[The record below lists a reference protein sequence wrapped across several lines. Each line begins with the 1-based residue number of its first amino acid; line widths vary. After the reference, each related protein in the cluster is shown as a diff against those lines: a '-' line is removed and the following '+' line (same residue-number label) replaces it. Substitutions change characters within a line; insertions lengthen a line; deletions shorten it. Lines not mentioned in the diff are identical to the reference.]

1 MRHTPTTLAIG
12 IVMVAAVAIGS
23 TTVAG
28 AEGAQAP
35 TTTTTVTTTV
45 VDAIGGGAP
54 GPVVGGG
61 DTPQPT
67 GRAAPPRG
75 QRIGD
80 SLIWFWVVALLAGGC
95 LVGAFAGRRRPHTT
109 VDPAAGD
116 GAGDG
121 ADGGAD
127 DAVVFGAASAV
138 KDAPETN

>member
-1 MRHTPTTLAIG
+1 MRHRPTTLVIG
-12 IVMVAAVAIGS
+12 IVMVVAIAIGS
-23 TTVAG
+23 TTAAG

-45 VDAIGGGAP
+45 VDAIRGGAP

-95 LVGAFAGRRRPHTT
+95 LVGAFVGRRRPHTT
-109 VDPAAGD
+109 VEPAAGND
-116 GAGDG
+116 

-127 DAVVFGAASAV
+127 DAVVSRAVSAV
-138 KDAPETN
+138 KDAPKTN